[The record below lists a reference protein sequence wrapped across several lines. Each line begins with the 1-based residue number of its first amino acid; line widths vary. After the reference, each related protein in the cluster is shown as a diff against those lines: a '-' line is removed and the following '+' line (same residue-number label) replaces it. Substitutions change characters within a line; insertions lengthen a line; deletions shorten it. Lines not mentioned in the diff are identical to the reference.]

1 MNYSTIKKVVAC
13 SMVTL
18 VGLAATAQETTTT
31 TTTSSTATV
40 FGGRGQY
47 RTWSVGL
54 NAGVIAPVVLIG
66 GTNDYN
72 SWEMSLGYGLTV
84 RKQLGHAF
92 GIEGSFLRGRAKGH
106 NEDLNDK
113 KIAVVSGGQSRYS
126 FNS

>member
-18 VGLAATAQETTTT
+18 GALAATAQETTTTT

-47 RTWSVGL
+47 RTWNLGI
-54 NAGVIAPVVLIG
+54 NAGVLAPVVLVG

-72 SWEMSLGYGLTV
+72 SWEMSLGYGFNL

-92 GIEGSFLRGRAKGH
+92 GIEGSYLRGHVKGH
-106 NEDLNDK
+106 NEDLNDNK
-113 KIAVVSGGQSRYS
+113 VSIGGRHS
-126 FNS
+126 FDTN